1 MECLTETMNR
11 KTHQAPMARQVLGF
25 FFCGVSSFVL
35 LHGAVR
41 EQCQSLCPLRST
53 KVPLRI
59 LVFLDCAFQRSSDS
73 SLSHEDLAKVLELQ
87 EVIDRQAREQS
98 QMKER
103 LASLSS
109 HAAELEEDLDTAR
122 KDLIKSEEMNT
133 KLQRD
138 VHEVSVGCTWL
149 PVPSVLCSYLQGPL
163 GCRSCALPSCTA
175 LLRGLHASMAAGS
188 YSVLSL
194 NSVPSDLP
202 TEPTNMVSVMFM

>member
-1 MECLTETMNR
+1 MPKR
-11 KTHQAPMARQVLGF
+11 
-25 FFCGVSSFVL
+25 
-35 LHGAVR
+35 
-41 EQCQSLCPLRST
+41 
-53 KVPLRI
+53 VPYG
-59 LVFLDCAFQRSSDS
+59 CSFQRSSDG

-138 VHEVSVGCTWL
+138 VREVSVGSVWL
-149 PVPSVLCSYLQGPL
+149 SSPFVFCSHLLGPL
-163 GCRSCALPSCTA
+163 GYIPCALPSCTA
-175 LLRGLHASMAAGS
+175 LTWRSHASMAAGC
-188 YSVLSL
+188 YSVLCA
-194 NSVPSDLP
+194 
-202 TEPTNMVSVMFM
+202 FFF